1 MGFRTTAVLGTL
13 FIALLAFLYFYE
25 SELSKE
31 RRRAREE
38 EKSVLS
44 IDKEAVTRIQILW
57 ADTVL
62 VAVKEGK
69 DWQILEPIRFEG
81 DNGNFDGLVT
91 IASEID
97 RERVIAES
105 TAVENGEVNIA
116 EFGLADPGVVVEL
129 HQEGKDP
136 DTVYVGDRTP
146 VEGYFYLRRSG
157 NPEILMSSGWRKDF
171 FQKGLF
177 YLRDKQI
184 LPFRVLEDVQR
195 IEFVLQGHVIEA
207 VKQGESWRLEQPLV
221 DRADDG
227 AVKGLLN
234 RVRSGRILEFVD
246 ERGEDLASYGLER
259 PWARISLQEG
269 DEKKT
274 LILGDSTASNGN
286 TRFYGKYLPR
296 APIFLVDKSLVGQ
309 LIASS
314 AGLRH
319 KQIFAFNPE
328 GVDRVSLVYPDS
340 TVNCEID
347 ATSNE
352 WVVQSPP
359 SRLVLRSNV
368 ESLIRRASAMKAKGF
383 VSENL
388 DDSRKYGLD
397 QPTVVAKFWKGT
409 ELRRRITVA
418 AGDAVIYAT
427 MDSRPQVVVVY
438 DNALDEL
445 KLELIQKRT
454 GSE

>member
-44 IDKEAVTRIQILW
+44 IDKEAVTRIRIQW

-81 DNGNFDGLVT
+81 DNGNFFGVIT

-97 RERVIAES
+97 KHRVIAES
-105 TAVENGEVNIA
+105 TAVENGEVDIA
-116 EFGLADPGVVVEL
+116 EFGLADPEVVVEL
-129 HQEGKDP
+129 YQQGKDP

-146 VEGYFYLRRSG
+146 TEGYFYLRRSG

-171 FQKGLF
+171 FLKGLF
-177 YLRDKQI
+177 YLRDKQV
-184 LPFRVLEDVQR
+184 LPFDVLEDIKR
-195 IEFVLQGHVIEA
+195 IEFIYEDHVIEA
-207 VKQGESWRLEQPLV
+207 VKQEEFWRLEQPLI
-221 DRADDG
+221 DWADDG
-227 AVKGLLN
+227 AVRGLLN

-246 ERGEDLASYGLER
+246 ERGEDLASYGLDR
-259 PWARISLQEG
+259 PWAKITLQEG
-269 DEKKT
+269 NEKKT
-274 LILGDSTASNGN
+274 LILGDSTSANGN

-296 APIFLVDKSLVGQ
+296 TPIFLIDKSLVGQ

-314 AGLRH
+314 AGLRY
-319 KQIFAFNPE
+319 KQVFAFNQE
-328 GVDRVSLVYPDS
+328 GIDRVSLAYPDS
-340 TVNCEID
+340 TVDCRID
-347 ATSNE
+347 AASNE
-352 WVVQSPP
+352 WVVLSPP
-359 SRLVLRSNV
+359 SRLVLRTSV
-368 ESLIRRASAMKAKGF
+368 EGLIQRAGAMKAKGF
-383 VSENL
+383 VSEDLTN
-388 DDSRKYGLD
+388 SRRYGMD
-397 QPTVVAKFWKGT
+397 RPTVVAKFWKGT
-409 ELRRRITVA
+409 ELRREITV
-418 AGDAVIYAT
+418 GTVDDVIYAT
-427 MDSRPQVVVVY
+427 IDSKPQVVEVY
-438 DNALDEL
+438 DKDLDEL
-445 KLELIQKRT
+445 KLELISKGT